1 MEMNA
6 VRRRP
11 AAGRKKKTANGRMR
25 RGRPEPFFAR
35 QVPTIGRCRAVARTD
50 SRVGRPAV
58 RFDHSPFEY
67 DGRLSRATNN
77 EPRATNNGFPRTQ
90 MRRCRDKLKPTTT
103 LREPQRVAGRLGRTS
118 PTISHTGDG
127 NERSSQVAGRRSLR
141 SCRSQKNGQWPS
153 PTETPDG
160 ANLRAKGHSR
170 RCCYSEFVAAQRH
183 LNPRRPANCDLR
195 PAFFHSMN
203 DERPTMNVKS
213 AVFMRQ
219 RFFSDYNVL
228 LT

>member
-11 AAGRKKKTANGRMR
+11 AAGRKKTANGRMR

-77 EPRATNNGFPRTQ
+77 EPRATGFPRTQ

-103 LREPQRVAGRLGRTS
+103 LREPQRVAGRLARTS

-141 SCRSQKNGQWPS
+141 SCRPQKNGQRPS
-153 PTETPDG
+153 TTEAPDG

-183 LNPRRPANCDLR
+183 LNPRRPANCELR
-195 PAFFHSMN
+195 PAAGVLPF
-203 DERPTMNVKS
+203 DERKKRCLHAT
-213 AVFMRQ
+213 ALF
-219 RFFSDYNVL
+219 
-228 LT
+228 